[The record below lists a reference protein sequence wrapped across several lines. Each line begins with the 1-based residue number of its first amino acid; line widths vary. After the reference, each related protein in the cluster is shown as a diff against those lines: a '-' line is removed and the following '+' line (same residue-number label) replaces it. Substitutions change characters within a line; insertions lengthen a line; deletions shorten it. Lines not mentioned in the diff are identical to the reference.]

1 MTHHDDLRAE
11 LRHLATEATDSTLDD
26 IDLVPTLEAA
36 QRMNA
41 LDRSV
46 PAALEPC
53 LPAIALA
60 ADSIAAAFSRG
71 GRLIYVGAG
80 TPGRLGV
87 LDASECPPTFGTDPA
102 QVVGVIAGGSVAL
115 TTAVEGAEDDEA
127 AAVRD
132 LDALGLTADD
142 VVVGISASGR
152 TPYVIAAIL
161 EARRRSALS
170 VSVACNP
177 DSAAGREADIAID
190 VVVGPEFIAGSTRL
204 KAGTAQKLVLNMLTT
219 LAMVRSNKTYGN
231 RMVDVRATNEKL
243 VARSFSLVQDV
254 TGAASSDVAAALD
267 AADGEVKTAI
277 AMILTGSS
285 ASVVRSRL
293 AAADG
298 SLRAVLS

>member
-1 MTHHDDLRAE
+1 M
-11 LRHLATEATDSTLDD
+11 
-26 IDLVPTLEAA
+26 
-36 QRMNA
+36 
-41 LDRSV
+41 
-46 PAALEPC
+46 
-53 LPAIALA
+53 A
-60 ADSIAAAFSRG
+60 ADSIAAAFARG
-71 GRLIYVGAG
+71 DRLVYVGAG

-87 LDASECPPTFGTDPA
+87 LDASERPPTFGTDPS
-102 QVVGVIAGGSVAL
+102 QVVGLIAGGDPAL

-204 KAGTAQKLVLNMLTT
+204 KAGTAQKLVLNMLNMLTT
-219 LAMVRSNKTYGN
+219 LAMVRSHKTYGN
-231 RMVDVRATNEKL
+231 RMVDVRATNAKL
-243 VARSFSLVQDV
+243 VARAFSLVQDV
-254 TGAASSDVAAALD
+254 TGAPPAEVQAALD
-267 AADGEVKTAI
+267 ASDGEVKTAI
-277 AMILTGSS
+277 AVILTGAS
-285 ASVVRSRL
+285 AVDVRARL
-293 AAADG
+293 EAAAG
-298 SLRAVLS
+298 SLRAVL